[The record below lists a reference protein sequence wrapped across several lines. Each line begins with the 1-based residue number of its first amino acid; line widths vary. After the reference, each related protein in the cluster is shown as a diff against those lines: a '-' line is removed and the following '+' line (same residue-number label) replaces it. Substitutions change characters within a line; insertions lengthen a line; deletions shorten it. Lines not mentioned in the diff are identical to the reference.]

1 MFPFS
6 GIVGQDE
13 AKLALAI
20 AAVDPGMGGVLL
32 SGMKGTGKSTLVRSF
47 VDILPDRKVV
57 ENCLYGC
64 TGVNDGFLCDDCRQA
79 LESGN
84 LPDIISVRPKL
95 ITVPL
100 GVTEDR
106 LLGTIDVELLLREGM
121 QKFQPGLMAGANNQ
135 VLYVDEVNLLPDNIT
150 DDVLDACA
158 SDFNTVEREGISLTH
173 PARFILV
180 GTMNPEEG
188 NLRPQILDRF
198 AMSVDIRTERDPA
211 LRIEI
216 IERTLA
222 YENDRDRFNR
232 AHEKTILRL
241 RKTISAARLRLH
253 DVKLPVAA
261 IETVAES
268 MSELNVDGQ
277 RPDIVMI
284 RAAIAWSALEGKHE
298 VNSEALL
305 KVAPLCVCH
314 RTRSGGMDQPPTRDE
329 LMEQVK
335 THSSKAWKSG
345 NGIYYD
351 PENIRTVKD

>member
-6 GIVGQDE
+6 GIVGQED

-47 VDILPDRKVV
+47 VDILPDRTVI
-57 ENCLYGC
+57 ENCPYGC
-64 TGVNDGFLCDDCRQA
+64 TGLNDGFLCNDCRQA
-79 LESGN
+79 LAGESH
-84 LPDIISVRPKL
+84 PESIIKRPEL

-106 LLGTIDVELLLREGM
+106 LLGTIDIELLLRQGE
-121 QKFQPGLMAGANNQ
+121 QKFQPGLMARANNQ
-135 VLYVDEVNLLPDNIT
+135 ILYVDEVNLLPDNIT

-158 SDFNTVEREGISLTH
+158 SGFNTVEREGVSVTH
-173 PARFILV
+173 PARFILI

-198 AMSVDIRTERDPA
+198 AMSVDIKTERDPA
-211 LRIEI
+211 DRIEI

-222 YENDRDRFNR
+222 YESDRERFSR
-232 AHEKTILRL
+232 AHEKAVMRL
-241 RKTISAARLRLH
+241 RATISAARSKLNS
-253 DVKLPVAA
+253 VKLPLAA
-261 IETVAES
+261 IETVAGA

-284 RAAIAWSALEGKHE
+284 RSAVAWSALEGKTE
-298 VNSEALL
+298 VTPDALL

-314 RTRSGGMDQPPTRDE
+314 RTRSGGMEQPPSSDE
-329 LMEQVK
+329 LLEQVK
-335 THSSKAWKSG
+335 KHSSAAWKQEK
-345 NGIYYD
+345 NRYYN
-351 PENIRTVKD
+351 PEISLTEEV

>member
-6 GIVGQDE
+6 GIVGQDD

-20 AAVDPGMGGVLL
+20 VAVDPGMGGVLL

-47 VDILPDRKVV
+47 ADILPDRKVV
-57 ENCLYGC
+57 ENCPYGC
-64 TGVNDGFLCDDCRQA
+64 EGVNDGFLCDDCGKA
-79 LESGN
+79 LKDGN
-84 LPDIISVRPKL
+84 LPDPISLRPEL

-106 LLGTIDVELLLREGM
+106 LLGTIDVELLLREGV
-121 QKFQPGLMAGANNQ
+121 QKFQPGLMARANNQ

-158 SDFNTVEREGISLTH
+158 SGFNTVEREGVSVTH
-173 PARFILV
+173 PARFILI

-198 AMSVDIRTERDPA
+198 AMSVDIRTERDPGM
-211 LRIEI
+211 RIEI

-222 YENDRDRFNR
+222 YESDRKRFSR
-232 AHEKTILRL
+232 AHEKAVLRL
-241 RKTISAARLRLH
+241 RKTISTARSRLH
-253 DVKLPVAA
+253 DVKLPSAA
-261 IETVAES
+261 IETVAEA

-277 RPDIVMI
+277 RPDLVMI
-284 RAAIAWSALEGKHE
+284 RAAIAWTALEDKPE

-314 RTRSGGMDQPPTRDE
+314 RTRSGGMNQPPSREE
-329 LMEQVK
+329 LIEQVK
-335 THSSKAWKSG
+335 TQATRIWKSNSG
-345 NGIYYD
+345 SYYD
-351 PENIRTVKD
+351 PETILTDRD

>member
-6 GIVGQDE
+6 GIVGQED

-32 SGMKGTGKSTLVRSF
+32 SGMKGTGKSTIVRSF
-47 VDILPDRKVV
+47 ADILPDRTVV

-64 TGVNDGFLCDDCRQA
+64 SGVSDSFLCDDCRKA

-84 LPDIISVRPKL
+84 LSDTISIRPEL

-106 LLGTIDVELLLREGM
+106 LLGTIDVELLLRDGV
-121 QKFQPGLMAGANNQ
+121 QKFQPGLMARANNQ

-158 SDFNTVEREGISLTH
+158 SGFNTVEREGVSVTH
-173 PARFILV
+173 PAQFVLI

-198 AMSVDIRTERDPA
+198 AMSVDIRTERDPG

-222 YENDRDRFNR
+222 YESDRKRFIR
-232 AHEKTILRL
+232 AHEKAVLRL
-241 RKTISAARLRLH
+241 RKTISAARSRLH
-253 DVKLPVAA
+253 DVKLPCAA
-261 IETVAES
+261 IETVAEA

-277 RPDIVMI
+277 RPDLVMI
-284 RAAIAWSALEGKHE
+284 RAAIAWSALEAKPE

-314 RTRSGGMDQPPTRDE
+314 RTRSGGMNQPPSRDE
-329 LMEQVK
+329 IIEQVK
-335 THSSKAWKSG
+335 TRASRIWKSKKG
-345 NGIYYD
+345 KYYD
-351 PENIRTVKD
+351 PENILTEKD